1 MIGHFSNH
9 LWVPEQV
16 GAFSV
21 VVPNLLQGA
30 ELVMF
35 ASPNERPEIPRPA
48 GIGGPAD
55 RAASA
60 SRKDTIRGG
69 YARAGLI
76 MGVLNGSVLG
86 VTKIV
91 DHGPNPVH
99 YRAHVRGIYRGRDAA
114 VGGRRAGLR

>member
-1 MIGHFSNH
+1 MIRRSEAVADHGSSSNH
-9 LWVPEQV
+9 LWVPEQ

-35 ASPNERPEIPRPA
+35 ASPNERPDPSA

-55 RAASA
+55 RAARAPAARTRS
-60 SRKDTIRGG
+60 GG

-76 MGVLNGSVLG
+76 M
-86 VTKIV
+86 
-91 DHGPNPVH
+91 
-99 YRAHVRGIYRGRDAA
+99 AF
-114 VGGRRAGLR
+114 